1 MNRLLTAVLLVTS
14 LHVLADDLIEFQ
26 DGDVIRAEDFNH
38 NFEEL
43 EADIA
48 NIPAGPQ
55 GAAGPQGPAGA
66 VGPAGAIG
74 PQGPTGPPGADGAD
88 GANGATGPQGPAGA
102 AGPQGAAGVSL
113 DSLRNSIERVENYQ
127 CQPSGFCFVS
137 CPTGKKVISGSC
149 SHNVIANTN
158 VTSRAN
164 GDSAWTCEGTGAIAV
179 FALCL

>member
-55 GAAGPQGPAGA
+55 GPAGAAGPQGSAGA
-66 VGPAGAIG
+66 AG
-74 PQGPTGPPGADGAD
+74 PQGATGPQGSAGAAGPQ
-88 GANGATGPQGPAGA
+88 GATGPQGPAGA

-113 DSLRNSIERVENYQ
+113 DSLRDSVTQVAN
-127 CQPSGFCFVS
+127 FCGGAPRCDVS
-137 CPTGKKVISGSC
+137 CPIGKTVISGSC
-149 SHNVIANTN
+149 SDFSIFSSYRINSSTW
-158 VTSRAN
+158 R
-164 GDSAWTCEGTGAIAV
+164 CEGSDVLEAFAI
-179 FALCL
+179 CL

>member
-55 GAAGPQGPAGA
+55 GPAGA
-66 VGPAGAIG
+66 DGN
-74 PQGPTGPPGADGAD
+74 DGAD
-88 GANGATGPQGPAGA
+88 GATGPQGPAGA

-113 DSLRNSIERVENYQ
+113 DSLRDSVTQVSN
-127 CQPSGFCFVS
+127 FCDGVVICDTT
-137 CPTGKKVISGSC
+137 CPTGKTVISGSC
-149 SHNVIANTN
+149 GFDTTVVRSYRLNSSTW
-158 VTSRAN
+158 R
-164 GDSAWTCEGTGAIAV
+164 CEGNRIEEAFAV
-179 FALCL
+179 CL

>member
-48 NIPAGPQ
+48 NIPTGPQ
-55 GAAGPQGPAGA
+55 GPAGADSTVPGPQGDTGPAGAAGPQGPAGA
-66 VGPAGAIG
+66 
-74 PQGPTGPPGADGAD
+74 TGP
-88 GANGATGPQGPAGA
+88 
-102 AGPQGAAGVSL
+102 GV
-113 DSLRNSIERVENYQ
+113 DSLRNNIEQVSNYQ
-127 CQPSGFCFVS
+127 CEPQGFCFVS
-137 CPTGKKVISGSC
+137 CPEGKNVISGSC

-164 GDSAWTCEGTGAIAV
+164 GSSAWVCEGNGAIAV
-179 FALCL
+179 FAVCL